1 MGADVVGIQAAFAQ
15 GEAEGIKWPSRSWA
29 SKPASLFQMVF
40 RGPAHRAFGVVV
52 VAGGLLAERCC
63 DCCTVSAVAGTAFA
77 ICVGLSGC
85 PEADAR

>member
-1 MGADVVGIQAAFAQ
+1 MGADVVSIQAAFAQ

-63 DCCTVSAVAGTAFA
+63 DRCTVSAVAGTAFA

-85 PEADAR
+85 QEADAR